1 MIKARTRWE
10 RSAVA
15 VAVAV
20 VVVVADVHPA
30 TATATFTTTTLC
42 GSRRITGK
50 KPVLGQRELT

>member
-10 RSAVA
+10 RSA

-42 GSRRITGK
+42 GYRGITGK
-50 KPVLGQRELT
+50 KPVMGQRELT